1 MKILGIISGMGT
13 RAGLYFVDKL
23 IAGLDAKKDQDF
35 PEFYL
40 HNNSR
45 VPDRT
50 RAIVFNETS
59 PEEEL
64 LRSFAALSLCKAEV
78 IVSTC
83 VTSYYFI
90 EKIKSR
96 TSAVVLN
103 PVELLR
109 DKIQQEYGPHRK
121 IGLLCTSGTL
131 RSQLFHTAFAPTG
144 HSLLTLSASQQ
155 EELFMRSVYMENG
168 LKSAA
173 ISKEAYSLLDA
184 AVQELTAQGADII
197 VGGCSEVQI
206 GLKHCKVSCDYLDTM
221 DVLAT
226 ATLAAIQN

>member
-1 MKILGIISGMGT
+1 MGT

-23 IAGLDAKKDQDF
+23 IAGLDAKRDQDF

-45 VPDRT
+45 IPDRT
-50 RAIVFNETS
+50 RAIVGNETS
-59 PEEEL
+59 PEAEL
-64 LRSFAALSLCKAEV
+64 LRSFSALDQCKAEV

-90 EKIKSR
+90 NKIKTR
-96 TSAVVLN
+96 TRATVLN

-109 DKIQQEYGPHRK
+109 DKVQQEYAPGRK

-131 RSQLFHTAFAPTG
+131 RSQLFHTAFAGTG
-144 HSLLTLSASQQ
+144 HELLTLDADQQ
-155 EELFMRSVYMENG
+155 EDLFMRSVYMDNG
-168 LKSAA
+168 LKSAV
-173 ISKEAYSLLDA
+173 ISPEAYRLLNA
-184 AVQELTAQGADII
+184 AVQELCGRGADII

-206 GLKHCKVSCDYLDTM
+206 GMRHCVLDAAVYLDTM
-221 DVLAT
+221 DVLAS
-226 ATLAAIQN
+226 ATLRAIQA